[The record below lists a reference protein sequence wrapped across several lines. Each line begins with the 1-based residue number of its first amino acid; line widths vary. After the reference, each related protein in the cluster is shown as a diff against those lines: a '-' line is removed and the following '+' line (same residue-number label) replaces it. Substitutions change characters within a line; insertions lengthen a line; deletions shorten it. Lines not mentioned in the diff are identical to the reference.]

1 MSDKSRFRGQPDLR
15 LFCKRLN
22 MSACIPVHA
31 PGKRSL
37 PHAID
42 ALMRSGRLGPAT
54 GFDLDDEVAGDPVE
68 ETGSSRLIV
77 IDLIDLPTQYLR
89 LSLSVI
95 YSKDL
100 YNGPLRE
107 SRPAAYDLQ
116 ITGRVTKRLRQ
127 QC

>member
-1 MSDKSRFRGQPDLR
+1 
-15 LFCKRLN
+15 

-42 ALMRSGRLGPAT
+42 ALMRAGRLGPAT

-77 IDLIDLPTQYLR
+77 IDLIDLPTQYLS
-89 LSLSVI
+89 LSLPVI
-95 YSKDL
+95 CSRDL
-100 YNGPLRE
+100 YYGPLRE
-107 SRPAAYDLQ
+107 SRPAAYALQ
-116 ITGRVTKRLRQ
+116 ITGRVTAAKRLRQ
-127 QC
+127 

>member
-1 MSDKSRFRGQPDLR
+1 
-15 LFCKRLN
+15 
-22 MSACIPVHA
+22 MSACIPVHS

-42 ALMRSGRLGPAT
+42 AVMRAGRLGPAT

-77 IDLIDLPTQYLR
+77 IDLIDLPTQYLD
-89 LSLSVI
+89 LSLPVI

-107 SRPAAYDLQ
+107 GRPAGYDLQ
-116 ITGRVTKRLRQ
+116 ITGRVTKRVRQ
-127 QC
+127 QR